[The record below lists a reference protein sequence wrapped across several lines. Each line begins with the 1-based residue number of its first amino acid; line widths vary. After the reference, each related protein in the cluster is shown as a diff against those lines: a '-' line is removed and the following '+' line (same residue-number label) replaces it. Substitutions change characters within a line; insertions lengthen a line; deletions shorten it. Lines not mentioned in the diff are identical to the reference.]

1 MSEFNYMNFK
11 TISSIFLVATL
22 VSGCGAFSGLDQVV
36 PDNSKKY
43 RKAETMPPLDV
54 PPDLSSERINDEIAG
69 NQKGSA
75 TYSEF
80 EEAATNPLASKYN
93 IAPEVKPSLSGE
105 GDKRH
110 LVIPGERDVTWQRLL
125 DFWSDKGVEIKRK
138 DLRIG
143 LMDTEV
149 GSDNYAYRLRM
160 ERGDT
165 SKIAE
170 VYVGAAG
177 MEENAQKNEAMLRQI
192 AEYLGGLY
200 QQDKAEKKEV
210 EQSQPQVETVSVV
223 LLNEDNDHQ
232 ALLISQDFPDVWQRT
247 GRILDSKGF
256 AIEEQDR
263 SRGLYFVH
271 YLDPF
276 NEVEKDEEGIFSKL
290 AFWKDDEEK
299 APDEYYYIKLI
310 SDAEKTKMIIL
321 DAEETRTSSDTAKRL
336 LGLMQEQ
343 LSR

>member
-1 MSEFNYMNFK
+1 MNLK
-11 TISSIFLVATL
+11 TIGAVSLTAIIL
-22 VSGCGAFSGLDQVV
+22 SGCGAFNVLDQVI

-69 NQKGSA
+69 DQKGTA

-93 IAPEVKPSLSGE
+93 ITPEVKPSLSGE
-105 GDKRH
+105 GSKHH
-110 LVIPGERDVTWQRLL
+110 LVIPGSREVTWQRLL
-125 DFWSDKGVEIKRK
+125 DFWADKGIAIKRK

-149 GSDNYAYRLRM
+149 GSDDYAYRLRM

-165 SKIAE
+165 SKIAN
-170 VYVGAAG
+170 VYVSAAG
-177 MEENAQKNEAMLRQI
+177 TEGNSQKNEAMLRQI
-192 AEYLGGLY
+192 ADYLGGLY
-200 QQDKAEKKEV
+200 QQDKVQQKKI
-210 EQSQPQVETVSVV
+210 EQSQPQAVAVNAV
-223 LLNEDNDHQ
+223 LIDEKNEQ
-232 ALLISQDFPDVWQRT
+232 KALLIDQDFPTVWKRT
-247 GRILDSKGF
+247 GRVLDSKGF
-256 AIEEQDR
+256 AVEDQDR
-263 SRGLYFVH
+263 SRGIYFVH

-276 NEVEKDEEGIFSKL
+276 NQAEKDEEGILSKL
-290 AFWKDDEEK
+290 AFWRDDEEK

-343 LSR
+343 LSK

>member
-1 MSEFNYMNFK
+1 MNLK
-11 TISSIFLVATL
+11 TIGAVSLTAIIL
-22 VSGCGAFSGLDQVV
+22 SGCGAFDVLDQVV

-105 GDKRH
+105 GDKRY
-110 LVIPGERDVTWQRLL
+110 LLIPGDRDVTWQRLL
-125 DFWSDKGVEIKRK
+125 DFWADKGQDIKRK

-143 LMDTEV
+143 LMDTEI
-149 GSDNYAYRLRM
+149 GSDDYAYRLRM

-165 SKIAE
+165 SKIAK
-170 VYVGAAG
+170 VYVSAAG
-177 MEENAQKNEAMLRQI
+177 VEENSQKNEAMLRQI
-192 AEYLGGLY
+192 ADYLGGLY
-200 QQDKAEKKEV
+200 QQDKVVEKEL
-210 EQSQPQVETVSVV
+210 EQSQPQAATVSAV
-223 LLNEDNDHQ
+223 LLDEDNGHQ
-232 ALLISQDFPDVWQRT
+232 ALLIDQDFPDVWRRT

-256 AIEEQDR
+256 AVEDQDR
-263 SRGLYFVH
+263 SRGIYFVR

-276 NEVEKDEEGIFSKL
+276 NEAEKDEEGILSKL
-290 AFWKDDEEK
+290 AFWKDDAEK

-321 DAEETRTSSDTAKRL
+321 DAEETRTSSGTAKRL

-343 LSR
+343 LGK

>member
-1 MSEFNYMNFK
+1 MNLK
-11 TISSIFLVATL
+11 TISAAVLTATIL
-22 VSGCGAFSGLDQVV
+22 SGCGAFSSLDQVV

-54 PPDLSSERINDEIAG
+54 PPDLSTERINDEIAG
-69 NQKGSA
+69 NQTGAA
-75 TYSEF
+75 TYLEF

-93 IAPEVKPSLSGE
+93 IAPEVKPSLAGE
-105 GDKRH
+105 GAKRH
-110 LVIPGERDVTWQRLL
+110 LVIPGAREVTWQRLL
-125 DFWSDKGVEIKRK
+125 DFWENKGITIKRK

-165 SKIAE
+165 SKIAK
-170 VYVGAAG
+170 VYVSSAG
-177 MEENAQKNEAMLRQI
+177 VEDNTQKNEAMLRQI
-192 AEYLGGLY
+192 ADYLGGLY
-200 QQDKAEKKEV
+200 QQDKVEKQELAK
-210 EQSQPQVETVSVV
+210 SQPQVVTVNAV
-223 LLNEDNDHQ
+223 LVNEENGHQ
-232 ALLISQDFPDVWQRT
+232 ALVIDQDFPDVWKRT
-247 GRILDSKGF
+247 GRVLDSKGF
-256 AIEEQDR
+256 SVEDQDR
-263 SRGLYFVH
+263 SRGIYFVH

-276 NEVEKDEEGIFSKL
+276 NEADKEEEGILSKL
-290 AFWKDDEEK
+290 AFWRDDEEK

-336 LGLMQEQ
+336 LSLMQEQ
-343 LSR
+343 LRK

>member
-1 MSEFNYMNFK
+1 MNLK
-11 TISSIFLVATL
+11 TISAVTL
-22 VSGCGAFSGLDQVV
+22 TAIVLSGCGAFDVLDQVV

-110 LVIPGERDVTWQRLL
+110 LVIPGDRDLTWQRLL
-125 DFWSDKGVEIKRK
+125 DFWSDKSVVVKRK

-149 GSDNYAYRLRM
+149 GSDDYAYRLRM

-165 SKIAE
+165 SKIAK
-170 VYVGAAG
+170 VYVSAAG
-177 MEENAQKNEAMLRQI
+177 IEDNTQKNEAMLRQI
-192 AEYLGGLY
+192 ADYLGGLY
-200 QQDKAEKKEV
+200 QQDKVV
-210 EQSQPQVETVSVV
+210 EQEIEQSKPQVATVSAA
-223 LLNEDNDHQ
+223 LINEANDHQ
-232 ALLISQDFPDVWQRT
+232 ALLIDQDFTDVWQRT

-256 AIEEQDR
+256 AVEEQDR
-263 SRGLYFVH
+263 SRGIYFVH

-276 NEVEKDEEGIFSKL
+276 NEVEKDEEGILSKL

-321 DAEETRTSSDTAKRL
+321 DADETRTSSDTAKRL
-336 LGLMQEQ
+336 LSLMQEQ
-343 LSR
+343 LAK

>member
-1 MSEFNYMNFK
+1 MNLK
-11 TISSIFLVATL
+11 TIISISLTVTL
-22 VSGCGAFSGLDQVV
+22 LSGCGAFSGLDQVV

-54 PPDLSSERINDEIAG
+54 PPDLSSESINDEIAG

-105 GDKRH
+105 GAKRH
-110 LVIPGERDVTWQRLL
+110 LVIPGDREVTWQRLL
-125 DFWSDKGVEIKRK
+125 DFWSDKGVAVKRK

-149 GSDNYAYRLRM
+149 GGDAYAYRLRM

-165 SKIAE
+165 SKIAK
-170 VYVGAAG
+170 VYVSAAG
-177 MEENAQKNEAMLRQI
+177 MEDNAQKNEAMLRQI
-192 AEYLGGLY
+192 ADYLGGLY
-200 QQDKAEKKEV
+200 QQDKVVEKEI
-210 EQSQPQVETVSVV
+210 EQSQPQVVAVSAV
-223 LLNEDNDHQ
+223 LIDEANDHK
-232 ALLISQDFPDVWQRT
+232 ALLIDQDFPDVWQRT

-256 AIEEQDR
+256 AVEEQDR
-263 SRGLYFVH
+263 SRGIYFVH

-276 NEVEKDEEGIFSKL
+276 NKIEKDEEGILSKL
-290 AFWKDDEEK
+290 AFWRDDEEK
-299 APDEYYYIKLI
+299 APTEYYYIKLI

-321 DAEETRTSSDTAKRL
+321 DADETRTSSDTAKRL

-343 LSR
+343 LSK